1 MEVIGMDWLKELLKN
16 AGIAEDQ
23 VETIV
28 ANAAKE
34 APKHVVPKAVYNDL
48 STEKK
53 SLETQLAERDTQL
66 TDLQKQ
72 AKGNEEL
79 EKTIKEL
86 RDANDLAT
94 TNHQKELQTQKIE
107 SAIDIALTGAK
118 ARNLKAAKALLDRE
132 GVTIDK
138 DGNVVGLTDKVKA
151 LVESEETKFMFES
164 TETTITGTTPG
175 GQPGGNG
182 NPVDTSKMTYSEL
195 SEYLKNNPDARL

>member
-1 MEVIGMDWLKELLKN
+1 MEMEWLKELLKN

-28 ANAAKE
+28 ADAAKE

-53 SLETQLAERDTQL
+53 SLETQLSERDTQL
-66 TDLQKQ
+66 TELQKQ
-72 AKGNEEL
+72 VKGNEEL

-86 RDANDLAT
+86 RDANNLAAT
-94 TNHQKELQTQKIE
+94 KHQEELQSQKIE
-107 SAIDIALTGAK
+107 SAIEIALTSAK
-118 ARNLKAAKALLDRE
+118 ARNLTAAKALLDRE

-138 DGNVVGLTDKVKA
+138 DGNVIGLNDKVKA

-164 TETTITGTTPG
+164 NDLVIEGTIPG
-175 GQPGGNG
+175 GQPGGG
-182 NPVDTSKMTYSEL
+182 GGPLDTSKMTYSQL
-195 SEYLKNNPDARL
+195 SEYMANNPDAQI

>member
-1 MEVIGMDWLKELLKN
+1 MDWLKELLKN

-53 SLETQLAERDTQL
+53 SLETQLTERDTQL
-66 TDLQKQ
+66 TELQKQ
-72 AKGNEEL
+72 VKGNEEL

-86 RDANDLAT
+86 RDANDLAAT
-94 TNHQKELQTQKIE
+94 KHQKELQSQKIE
-107 SAIDIALTGAK
+107 SAIEIALTGAK
-118 ARNLKAAKALLDRE
+118 ARNLTAAKALLDRE

-138 DGNVVGLTDKVKA
+138 DGNVIGLNDKVKA

-164 TETTITGTTPG
+164 TETVITGTTPG
-175 GQPGGNG
+175 GQPGGGG
-182 NPVDTSKMTYSEL
+182 NPIDISKMTYSQL
-195 SEYLKNNPDARL
+195 SEYMANNPDAQI

>member
-1 MEVIGMDWLKELLKN
+1 MEMEWLKELLKN

-28 ANAAKE
+28 ADAAKE

-53 SLETQLAERDTQL
+53 SLETQLSERDTQL
-66 TDLQKQ
+66 TELQKQ
-72 AKGNEEL
+72 VKGNEEL

-86 RDANDLAT
+86 RDANNLAAT
-94 TNHQKELQTQKIE
+94 KHQEELQSQKIE
-107 SAIDIALTGAK
+107 SAIEIALTGAK
-118 ARNLKAAKALLDRE
+118 ARNLTAAKALLDRE

-138 DGNVVGLTDKVKA
+138 DGNVIGLTDKVKA

-164 TETTITGTTPG
+164 TETVITGTTPG
-175 GQPGGNG
+175 GQPGGG
-182 NPVDTSKMTYSEL
+182 NPIDTSKMTYSQL
-195 SEYLKNNPDARL
+195 SEYMANNPDAQI

>member
-1 MEVIGMDWLKELLKN
+1 MEWLKELLKN

-28 ANAAKE
+28 ADAAKE

-53 SLETQLAERDTQL
+53 SLETQPSERDTQL
-66 TDLQKQ
+66 TELQKQ
-72 AKGNEEL
+72 VKGNEEL

-86 RDANDLAT
+86 RDANNLAAT
-94 TNHQKELQTQKIE
+94 KHQKELQSQKIE
-107 SAIDIALTGAK
+107 SAIEIALTGAK
-118 ARNLKAAKALLDRE
+118 ARNLTAAKALLDRE

-138 DGNVVGLTDKVKA
+138 DGNVIGLTDKVKA

-164 TETTITGTTPG
+164 TETVITGTTPG
-175 GQPGGNG
+175 GQPGGGG
-182 NPVDTSKMTYSEL
+182 NPIDTSKMTYSQL
-195 SEYLKNNPDARL
+195 SEYMANNPDAQI